1 MRMVDLINRKK
12 NGRFLSGE
20 EINYIVR
27 GYTEGQ
33 IPDYQMS
40 AFLMAVC
47 FKGMNREEI
56 SSLTAAFVNSG
67 ERVDLSKI
75 EGVKVD
81 KHSSGGVGDKVSM
94 ALIPICACIGIP
106 VAKMSGRGL
115 GHTGGTIDKLEAIPG
130 FKTQLSPDEFVS
142 NVNRYKMAIVGQ
154 SPNLTPADKKI
165 YALRDATATVDS
177 IPLIASSIMSK
188 KIAAGADAI
197 VLDVKV
203 GSGAFMKSLPQARE
217 LAATMVDIGKS
228 LGRKTVAV
236 ITDMSQ
242 PLGYEVG
249 NANEVREVISLL
261 KGDGAEDLTVTTL
274 TIAAYMAVLGGAF
287 ADFASAY
294 HAVADILKSGRAVD
308 KLKEFVTIQG
318 GKAGVIDNPDML
330 ARARFHV
337 AIESTRQ
344 GYVSS
349 INAEGIGVSS
359 MLLGAGR
366 RSKEDSID
374 YSAGITMLKKI
385 GDRVD
390 KGEKLCILHTNM
402 EDTAQAEEEARNSF
416 CLSGSV
422 PAPVKHIHE
431 VIQ

>member
-1 MRMVDLINRKK
+1 MRMVDLINKKK
-12 NGRFLSGE
+12 NGEFLSGE

-47 FKGMNREEI
+47 LKGMNREEI
-56 SSLTAAFVNSG
+56 SSLTSAFVDSG
-67 ERVDLSKI
+67 ERVDLSQI

-81 KHSSGGVGDKVSM
+81 KHSSGGVGDKVSI

-130 FKTQLSPDEFVS
+130 FKTSLSRDEFIS

-154 SPNLTPADKKI
+154 SPSLTPADKKI
-165 YALRDATATVDS
+165 YALRDVTATVDS

-203 GSGAFMKSLPQARE
+203 GSGAFMKSLPHARE
-217 LAATMVDIGKS
+217 LASTMVDIGKS
-228 LGRKTVAV
+228 LGRKTVAI

-261 KGDGAEDLTVTTL
+261 KGEGAEDLTVTTL
-274 TIAAYMAVLGGAF
+274 TIASYMAVLGGAF
-287 ADFASAY
+287 TDFDTAY
-294 HAVADILKSGRAVD
+294 RAAADILKSGRAVD

-318 GKAGVIDNPDML
+318 GRAETIDNPGML
-330 ARARFHV
+330 SQAEFHI
-337 AIESTRQ
+337 AIESVRQ

-349 INAEGIGVSS
+349 IDAESIGVSS

-366 RSKEDSID
+366 RSKEDGID

-385 GDRVD
+385 GDKVD
-390 KGEKLCILHTNM
+390 KGERLCILHTNM
-402 EDTAQAEEEARNSF
+402 EDTKQAEEKARNSF
-416 CLSGSV
+416 CLSSSA
-422 PAPVKHIHE
+422 PAPIKHIHE